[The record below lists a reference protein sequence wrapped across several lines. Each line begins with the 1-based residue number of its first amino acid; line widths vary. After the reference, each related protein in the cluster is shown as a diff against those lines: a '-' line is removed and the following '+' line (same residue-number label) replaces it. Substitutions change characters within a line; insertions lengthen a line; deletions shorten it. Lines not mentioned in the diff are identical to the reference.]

1 MLKVLPARCELELPD
16 GLTAPVLDPRVLMS
30 AIKMASME
38 EADALALFLKA
49 TSQQSHLGTARLEPK
64 EARLLAEALP
74 DLVHNGLIHGSD
86 SSCGVVACAA
96 LEADNRET
104 QLVVSDLGTQ
114 VVPGSDA
121 LGALREAWARSRE
134 ASGALYYLT
143 ERAKRSG
150 LDVSLQIR
158 TGNAAG
164 RWRNR
169 RWNAEQAEFTPG
181 WTASVT
187 LHR

>member
-1 MLKVLPARCELELPD
+1 
-16 GLTAPVLDPRVLMS
+16 
-30 AIKMASME
+30 
-38 EADALALFLKA
+38 
-49 TSQQSHLGTARLEPK
+49 
-64 EARLLAEALP
+64 
-74 DLVHNGLIHGSD
+74 
-86 SSCGVVACAA
+86 VVACAA

-134 ASGALYYLT
+134 ESGALYYLT